1 MYLNKSSVTK
11 TEAAGRVNLLH
22 GTSCRFEQYES

>member
-1 MYLNKSSVTK
+1 MYINKPLVTEI
-11 TEAAGRVNLLH
+11 EAAERVNLLH